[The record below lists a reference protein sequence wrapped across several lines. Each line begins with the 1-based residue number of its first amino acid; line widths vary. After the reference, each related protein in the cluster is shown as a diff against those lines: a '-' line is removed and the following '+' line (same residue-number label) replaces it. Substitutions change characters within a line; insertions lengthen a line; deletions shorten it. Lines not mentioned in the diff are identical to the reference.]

1 MADHS
6 SFLMPK
12 ASVLRFKRRKHE
24 SSIRQCRK
32 RRLPEKNMTMREERN
47 GRARNQD

>member
-12 ASVLRFKRRKHE
+12 ASVLHFKRRKHE
-24 SSIRQCRK
+24 SRIRQCRK
-32 RRLPEKNMTMREERN
+32 RRLPKKMTMQEERN